1 MAKRTLSKDD
11 AVRVEA
17 LNMTETNEAAAVW
30 VPRASLHA
38 WAQNPRK
45 NDGEPVKKVMESI
58 KRFGFASPII
68 ARTNGEVIAGHT
80 RLKAAE
86 ALGLDRVPVRYMDL
100 DPAEAHLLALAD
112 NKLNEEAEWDASML
126 ATVLSDFSFD
136 DAALAG
142 WDSDD
147 LDKLADEL
155 GANELK
161 EVEEDEVPE
170 PPVEPTTKPGDL
182 WLLGEHRLLCGTSES
197 SDDMAKLM
205 NGETA
210 DLLLTDPPYGVSYA
224 SKNEFLNAYDKG
236 NCVQREIANDHRT
249 PKEMQEFWFLVLSNA
264 HAVCSNKASY
274 YIFSPQS
281 GDLMMMMMSIERAG
295 WQLKHTLV
303 WVKNNHVLGRCDYHY
318 KHEPVFYGWKQDGT
332 HEFFG
337 SSSCVTTLNFDRPS
351 KSDLHPTMKP
361 VALCAFL
368 MQNNSREGGKV
379 LDLFLGSGTTLIAA
393 EQTNR
398 KCFGMELDPYYCDV
412 IVKRWETLTGKK
424 AELAVA

>member
-1 MAKRTLSKDD
+1 MKKTISRTP
-11 AVRVEA
+11 
-17 LNMTETNEAAAVW
+17 ETPAPSTAPLESAEVAAVW
-30 VPRASLHA
+30 VPRSALHA
-38 WAQNPRK
+38 WAENPRK
-45 NDGEPVKKVMESI
+45 NDGEPVRKVMESI
-58 KRFGFASPII
+58 KRFGFAAPIV

-112 NKLNEEAEWDASML
+112 NKLNEEAEWDAAAVASI
-126 ATVLSDFSFD
+126 LSDFSFD

-155 GANELK
+155 GANEPK
-161 EVEEDEVPE
+161 EVTEDEVPE

-197 SDDMAKLM
+197 LDDMAKLM

-236 NCVQREIANDHRT
+236 NRVQREIANDHRT

-274 YIFSPQS
+274 YIFSPQG
-281 GDLMMMMMSIERAG
+281 GDLMMMMMMSIERAG

-393 EQTNR
+393 EQTGR
-398 KCFGMELDPYYCDV
+398 KCFGMELDPHYCDV

>member
-1 MAKRTLSKDD
+1 MMAKPKGE
-11 AVRVEA
+11 VRAPKMPVRED
-17 LNMTETNEAAAVW
+17 EPAAVW
-30 VPRASLHA
+30 VDRSALHA
-38 WAQNPRK
+38 WDKNPRK

-58 KRFGFASPII
+58 KRFGFAAPIV

-112 NKLNEEAEWDASML
+112 NKLNEEAEWDASMV
-126 ATVLSDFSFD
+126 ASILSDFSLD

-147 LDKLADEL
+147 LEKLADEL
-155 GANELK
+155 GANAPR

-170 PPVEPTTKPGDL
+170 PPAVAVTKPGDL
-182 WLLGEHRLLCGTSES
+182 WILGEHRLLCGTSES
-197 SDDMAKLM
+197 ADDMAKLM
-205 NGETA
+205 NGEQA

-224 SKNEFLNAYDKG
+224 SKNEFLNAYDEG
-236 NCVQREIANDHRT
+236 NRVQRAIANDHRT
-249 PKEMQEFWFLVLSNA
+249 PDEMNEFWFQVLANA

-274 YIFSPQS
+274 YIFSPQG
-281 GDLMMMMMSIERAG
+281 GDLMMMMMMSIERAG

-303 WVKNNHVLGRCDYHY
+303 WIKNNHVLGRCDYHY

-337 SSSCVTTLNFDRPS
+337 SSSCVTTLNFDRPH

-368 MQNNSREGGKV
+368 MQNNTREGGKV

-393 EQTNR
+393 EQLGR
-398 KCFGMELDPYYCDV
+398 RCYGMEIDPHYCDV

-424 AELAVA
+424 AELAS

>member
-1 MAKRTLSKDD
+1 MSRKPKDPI
-11 AVRVEA
+11 RES
-17 LNMTETNEAAAVW
+17 EPAAVW
-30 VPRASLHA
+30 VDRAELHA
-38 WAQNPRK
+38 WSANPRK
-45 NDGEPVKKVMESI
+45 NNGEPVRRVMESI
-58 KRFGFASPII
+58 RRFGFAAPIV

-112 NKLNEEAEWDASML
+112 NKLNEEAEWDAAAAASI
-126 ATVLSDFSFD
+126 LSDFSLE

-142 WDSDD
+142 WDSND

-155 GANELK
+155 GANAPK
-161 EVEEDEVPE
+161 EVSEDEVPE
-170 PPVEPTTKPGDL
+170 PPAEPVTKSGDL

-197 SDDMAKLM
+197 DEDMARLM
-205 NGETA
+205 DGAQA

-224 SKNEFLNAYDKG
+224 SKNQFLGVRRKSQG
-236 NCVQREIANDHRT
+236 NRVQREIANDHRT
-249 PKEMQEFWFLVLSNA
+249 PEEMNEFWFRVLSNA
-264 HAVCSNKASY
+264 HAVCSNKSSY
-274 YIFSPQS
+274 YIFSPQG
-281 GDLMMMMMSIERAG
+281 GDLMMMMSMERAG

-318 KHEPVFYGWKQDGT
+318 KHEPVFYGWKQEGT

-337 SSSCVTTLNFDRPS
+337 SSSCVTTLNFDRPN

-368 MQNNSREGGKV
+368 MQNNTREGGKV

-393 EQTNR
+393 EQLGR
-398 KCFGMELDPYYCDV
+398 KCYGMEIDPHYCDV

-424 AELAVA
+424 AELAVAL

>member
-1 MAKRTLSKDD
+1 
-11 AVRVEA
+11 
-17 LNMTETNEAAAVW
+17 MTETNEAAAVW
-30 VPRASLHA
+30 VPRSSLHA

-136 DAALAG
+136 DTALAG

-155 GANELK
+155 GANEPK
-161 EVEEDEVPE
+161 EVTEDEVPE
-170 PPVEPTTKPGDL
+170 PPVKPVTKSGDL
-182 WLLGEHRLLCGTSES
+182 WLLGEHRLLCGDSTKAEDVERLMAGAKAELCFTS
-197 SDDMAKLM
+197 
-205 NGETA
+205 
-210 DLLLTDPPYGVSYA
+210 PPYALGKSVALSNNKKMAANENPYDEHEDKADAWAGLMSAWFAASNTAVSDVWVVNVQPLAGNKRDLVRFIADNAGRLVDVATWDKGHAAPQMAAGVMA
-224 SKNEFLNAYDKG
+224 SRYEWMIIFAASNGASRAVPLSSWQGTVQSVYVAPPQRGNEFSG
-236 NCVQREIANDHRT
+236 I
-249 PKEMQEFWFLVLSNA
+249 
-264 HAVCSNKASY
+264 HAATMPLHV
-274 YIFSPQS
+274 P
-281 GDLMMMMMSIERAG
+281 
-295 WQLKHTLV
+295 V
-303 WVKNNHVLGRCDYHY
+303 WVMQTLCD
-318 KHEPVFYGWKQDGT
+318 Q
-332 HEFFG
+332 
-337 SSSCVTTLNFDRPS
+337 S
-351 KSDLHPTMKP
+351 KSVYEPFCGT
-361 VALCAFL
+361 
-368 MQNNSREGGKV
+368 
-379 LDLFLGSGTTLIAA
+379 GTTLIAA
-393 EQTNR
+393 EQLGR
-398 KCFGMELDPYYCDV
+398 KCYGMEISRQYCDV